1 MAPAKEAG
9 GGERPGDRGDARG
22 RGKKLVSV
30 PARRRQAAYGR
41 GRGLSARRACTLF
54 SAARSA
60 LGYRSVEPANDA
72 EATERMKAWSAQY
85 PRYGYR
91 RIQIFLARNGHP
103 MSPGRADRL
112 WRLARLQVPR
122 KRVAMS
128 RPRPQVPT
136 GANQVWSYDFVFDR
150 CANGQQL
157 KRLTVTDAFA
167 EEGLAIDVDGRTRSP
182 RVIEVLSQRASARG
196 TPAFLRSDNGPGRC
210 GMRASVF
217 RSVASLPRLGQPQ
230 QAGAGLSSD
239 PWSEE
244 TGQGRA
250 PRICRRIVGAGI
262 RRLNQLEEDNTKR
275 KLGVAAS
282 DLQPRAES
290 CRWPDCRGAPPL
302 GTGPGRGTAHAR
314 FP

>member
-1 MAPAKEAG
+1 M
-9 GGERPGDRGDARG
+9 
-22 RGKKLVSV
+22 SV

-41 GRGLSARRACTLF
+41 GRGLWARRACTLF

-103 MSPGRADRL
+103 MSPGRAYRL

-182 RVIEVLSQRASARG
+182 RVIEVLSQQGECPRDARI
-196 TPAFLRSDNGPGRC
+196 PAFGQRAGTLRYAGLRGSGPLHQ
-210 GMRASVF
+210 
-217 RSVASLPRLGQPQ
+217 LPRLGQPQ